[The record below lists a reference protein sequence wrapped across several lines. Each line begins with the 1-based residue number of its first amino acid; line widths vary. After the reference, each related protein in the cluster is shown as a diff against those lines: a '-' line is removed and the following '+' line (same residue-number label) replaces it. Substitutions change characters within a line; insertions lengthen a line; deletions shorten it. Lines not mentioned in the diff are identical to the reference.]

1 MEITDSF
8 VRPMRPNCSSG
19 SDLPVSGRH
28 DYWKYEFGDTSGGV
42 LRGSDVRPGLRCARA
57 DPGGANRYPR
67 DRNHDVNQL
76 NEAVSFQVYD
86 AFDAPGYSLTDY
98 SEKWITPNGLGEMAV
113 NDTRNFSGGYLSLSA
128 VPFQTTSDVDVNDHR
143 KYLAVS
149 SQTFPVPE
157 NGTLV
162 LSSDIEAS
170 TQGTVPDLIQ
180 HGVYGPSGSWLDP
193 ANPTVTPEYRARL
206 LQGQQAALVMN
217 VLDFCTGQVF
227 DWFIASDTAFVLMS
241 TVTGNV
247 SNPDCPEASEVGIDK
262 MYTQIVREVP
272 VRPDTWH
279 HVDIAL
285 TRHGGAAWVDYFL
298 DHHLIAHVANIGIPL
313 DKQGASFTGTYPSL
327 GPGERL
333 GDQLDSV
340 RFGHG
345 VFSLLDAFPFQHP
358 EALELSVSIPA
369 PTSPTPSAV
378 GRTRLYGQGASGSF
392 DNFTTLTIP
401 ESTGPA
407 SPSKIMSV
415 LAATKG

>member
-1 MEITDSF
+1 
-8 VRPMRPNCSSG
+8 
-19 SDLPVSGRH
+19 
-28 DYWKYEFGDTSGGV
+28 
-42 LRGSDVRPGLRCARA
+42 LRFGSDVRPGLRCARA
-57 DPGGANRYPR
+57 DPGGANQYLR
-67 DRNHDVNQL
+67 DWNHKVNQL

-113 NDTRNFSGGYLSLSA
+113 NDTRKFRGGCLSLGA

-149 SQTFPVPE
+149 SQTFPVPK

-162 LSSDIEAS
+162 LSSDIKAS

-193 ANPTVTPEYRARL
+193 ANPTVTPEYRAQL

-227 DWFIASDTAFVLMS
+227 DWFIASDTAFVLIERLPS

-285 TRHGGAAWVDYFL
+285 TRHGGDAWVDYFL
-298 DHHLIAHVANIGIPL
+298 DHQLIAHVANIGIPL
-313 DKQGASFTGTYPSL
+313 DKQGASFTGSYPSL

-345 VFSLLDAFPFQHP
+345 LFSLLDAFPFQHP
-358 EALELSVSIPA
+358 GALELSVSIPA
-369 PTSPTPSAV
+369 LTPPTPSAV

-401 ESTGPA
+401 ESAGPA
-407 SPSKIMSV
+407 SPSRIMMV